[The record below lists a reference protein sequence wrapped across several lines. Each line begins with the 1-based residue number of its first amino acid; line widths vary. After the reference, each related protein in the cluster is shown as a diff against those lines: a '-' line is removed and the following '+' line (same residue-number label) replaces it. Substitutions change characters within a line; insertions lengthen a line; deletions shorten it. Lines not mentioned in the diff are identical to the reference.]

1 MSLAVTQQQ
10 NAMQL
15 PHVNPVSKIRPV
27 LQRDGGDVK
36 FVSMSDDGV
45 VKVELQG
52 ACAGCPGATMT
63 LKNVIEQLLKK
74 EIAEVRTVISV

>member
-1 MSLAVTQQQ
+1 MKQRIID
-10 NAMQL
+10 QL
-15 PHVNPVSKIRPV
+15 EKVRPL

-36 FVSMSDDGV
+36 FVSVSDDGV

-63 LKNVIEQLLKK
+63 LQNVIERLLKE
-74 EIAEVRTVISV
+74 EIMEVTSVINV

>member
-1 MSLAVTQQQ
+1 MEKQIINELE
-10 NAMQL
+10 
-15 PHVNPVSKIRPV
+15 KIRPM

-36 FVSMSDDGV
+36 FVSVSVSDDGV
-45 VKVELQG
+45 VKVQLQG

-74 EIAEVRTVISV
+74 AFPEVKSVVSA